1 MGDRGALVKRRVDG
15 IVTKIING
23 ASPYCNS
30 VIAQLR
36 APEFS
41 FLYLAF
47 WLRRIYF
54 VLPAN
59 EKQRDYALAY
69 GKKRKSLGFRLEA
82 AKDIIGPA
90 DPFEHIDL
98 RHPPP
103 LRPALR
109 PTASFTGCLCLSS
122 RALTTPNGP
131 CRCSCSYLMKKIQF
145 NFLNDRSA

>member
-103 LRPALR
+103 PPRTPPHRLIYRL
-109 PTASFTGCLCLSS
+109 SMSLLTGPYHSQWS
-122 RALTTPNGP
+122 
-131 CRCSCSYLMKKIQF
+131 M
-145 NFLNDRSA
+145 